1 MALTLLSFFALA
13 IAGFGVCQASTRR
26 LGLPAGALI
35 NLGLG
40 FFVAMAAVSFIVS
53 QNWLPISTVSRA
65 ILLVSCCAAAATALD
80 FNRGSHLAL
89 SAVISLGSR
98 ITWFSAVCLCLIAGY
113 LTLILLSNM
122 SQQVFPWDAFT
133 TWMFRAKAWVT
144 TDQAVDFA
152 TFNEWLV
159 SGSGFTLPAAHYPIS
174 LSAVA
179 AFAAAVS
186 GGWSDQAASIPWFFV
201 MTASALI
208 MAGLCRL
215 QTPNHPI
222 AALFGATLLVTAPLV
237 HWHGVLAGYADIWV
251 MGTSGMGLAGICLWT
266 QRKARSTLAISFLL
280 LALGCLWK
288 SEGWLWLI
296 LGSGVAVAFNFWPRR
311 TLLGW
316 VVIVLVAVVL
326 GFAQPINLGPLGRWG
341 VTESALNAGW
351 FGVFATRPFN
361 PAPAFLEMSILQGN
375 FLLLVPLYGIALLTL
390 LIRDFRDYFGYL
402 LIALCVIAV
411 YVVIFGLSEHSFY
424 AETGTAINRLL
435 LQNVP
440 VLVVTITAVLPAK
453 APLSEPVTRDP
464 VIKDLATIDPTTNP
478 TTTESA
484 SQNLVKARPDMG
496 NEKLRTLLQAVV
508 AGTGLIMALAM
519 ALPLT
524 LAMSSLGA
532 PQGTGTATQTVSAAE
547 FRPVVGDLHK
557 SQLGYQFR
565 GDNLPVGVATIPL
578 TQSNA
583 IQPRYVVSQSWMQAP
598 EKLSFYWINNVDPGV
613 HATPLPLSGSSVLD
627 MAEYQDF
634 WQRPIAE
641 LGILA
646 KPHNFNQAAISSV
659 TLTDSLLY
667 AIPALIHH
675 WITPGPIS
683 HRLINTTT
691 GHLPAPIALQ
701 RVLVAA
707 LMLIFVIGVTCW
719 LLAPSSRMAAVR
731 SMLLAVSGLWLIGSS
746 AHLNQVSLLMRTLP
760 ASANTAADAVKL
772 DGAHLIPIIASVK
785 QNPAL
790 TSAPMLTASL
800 DRFSQFEAQRL
811 PFMALPISAAAIDAS
826 ALTQV
831 VTSFS
836 GTVVL
841 LGKDGSQL
849 QEKTAELAQISS
861 LRPRQSGEGYV
872 LLSPEIE

>member
-26 LGLPAGALI
+26 LGLPADALI

-40 FFVAMAAVSFIVS
+40 FFVAMAVVSFIVS
-53 QNWLPISTVSRA
+53 QNWLPISTVSQA

-80 FNRGSHLAL
+80 FKRGSHLSL
-89 SAVISLGSR
+89 SAVMPLGSR
-98 ITWFSAVCLCLIAGY
+98 LTLFHAVCLCLIAGY

-179 AFAAAVS
+179 AFSAAVS

-266 QRKARSTLAISFLL
+266 QRKARSTLAISLLL

-316 VVIVLVAVVL
+316 VVIVLVAVAL
-326 GFAQPINLGPLGRWG
+326 GFAQPIDLGPLGRWG

-375 FLLLVPLYGIALLTL
+375 FLLLVPLYGIALVTL

-402 LIALCVIAV
+402 LMALCLMAV
-411 YVVIFGLSEHSFY
+411 YIVIFGLSEHSFY

-440 VLVVTITAVLPAK
+440 VLVVTITAVLQATAPSTPRVLRGAPVKGPAK
-453 APLSEPVTRDP
+453 TE
-464 VIKDLATIDPTTNP
+464 PTT
-478 TTTESA
+478 
-484 SQNLVKARPDMG
+484 Q
-496 NEKLRTLLQAVV
+496 QA
-508 AGTGLIMALAM
+508 AINNDTPSKWSTGLFAATLFIVPLAM

-524 LAMSSLGA
+524 LAMSSLEA
-532 PQGTGTATQTVSAAE
+532 PQSTGTPTQTVSAAE

-557 SQLGYQFR
+557 SQQGYQFR
-565 GDNLPVGVATIPL
+565 GDNLPVGVAAIPL
-578 TQSNA
+578 THTNA

-598 EKLSFYWINNVDPGV
+598 EKLSFYWINSDDPGV
-613 HATPLPLSGSSVLD
+613 HATPLPLSGWSVLD

-641 LGILA
+641 MGILA

-683 HRLINTTT
+683 HRVINTTT

-701 RVLVAA
+701 RLLVAA
-707 LMLIFVIGVTCW
+707 LMLIIVIGVTWW
-719 LLAPSSRMAAVR
+719 LLAPASRTAAVR
-731 SMLLAVSGLWLIGSS
+731 CMLLAVSGLWLLGSS
-746 AHLNQVSLLMRTLP
+746 AHLNQVSSLMRNAP
-760 ASANTAADAVKL
+760 AGANTAADTVKL
-772 DGAHLIPIIASVK
+772 DGAHLIPLIASVK

-811 PFMALPISAAAIDAS
+811 PFMALPTSAAAIDAS

-849 QEKTAELAQISS
+849 QEKTAELARISS
-861 LRPRQSGEGYV
+861 LRPRQSGNGYV
-872 LLSPEIE
+872 LLSTEIE

>member
-1 MALTLLSFFALA
+1 MAFTLLSFFALA
-13 IAGFGVCQASTRR
+13 IAGFGVCQASTR
-26 LGLPAGALI
+26 LLELPTNGLI
-35 NLGLG
+35 KLGLG
-40 FFVAMAAVSFIVS
+40 FFVAMAAVSCIVS
-53 QNWLPISTVSRA
+53 QNWLPISRVSQA
-65 ILLVSCCAAAATALD
+65 ILLVSCCAAAVTALG
-80 FNRGSHLAL
+80 FNRGSRLAL
-89 SAVISLGSR
+89 SAVMPPSSR
-98 ITWFSAVCLCLIAGY
+98 MTWFHGVCLCLIAGY
-113 LTLILLSNM
+113 LTLILLNNM

-186 GGWSDQAASIPWFFV
+186 GGWSDQAASIPWFFA

-208 MAGLCRL
+208 MAGWCHL

-222 AALFGATLLVTAPLV
+222 AALFGTTLLVTAPLV

-266 QRKARSTLAISFLL
+266 QRKARSTLTMSLL
-280 LALGCLWK
+280 LLTLGCLWK
-288 SEGWLWLI
+288 SEGWLWLA
-296 LGSGVAVAFNFWPRR
+296 LGCGVAMAFNFWPRR
-311 TLLGW
+311 TLWGW
-316 VVIVLVAVVL
+316 VVIALVAVVL
-326 GFAQPINLGPLGRWG
+326 GLAQPVDLGPLGRWG
-341 VTESALNAGW
+341 VTESALSAGW
-351 FGVFATRPFN
+351 FGVFAVRPFN

-375 FLLLVPLYGIALLTL
+375 FLLLVPLYGIALVTL

-402 LIALCVIAV
+402 LMALCLMAMHFA
-411 YVVIFGLSEHSFY
+411 IFGLSEHSFY

-440 VLVVTITAVLPAK
+440 VLVVTITAVLQATAPSTTPMLRGPLIKGPAK
-453 APLSEPVTRDP
+453 TEPAKQQSAINNDTPPTRS
-464 VIKDLATIDPTTNP
+464 IGLFAATLFIVP
-478 TTTESA
+478 
-484 SQNLVKARPDMG
+484 
-496 NEKLRTLLQAVV
+496 
-508 AGTGLIMALAM
+508 LAM

-524 LAMSSLGA
+524 LAMSSLSA
-532 PQGTGTATQTVSAAE
+532 LQSTGTPTQTVLAAE

-557 SQLGYQFR
+557 SQQGHQFR
-565 GDNLPVGVATIPL
+565 GDNLPVGVAAIPL

-598 EKLSFYWINNVDPGV
+598 EKLSFYWINNDEPGV
-613 HATPLPLSGSSVLD
+613 HATPLPLSGWSVLD

-641 LGILA
+641 MGILA
-646 KPHNFNQAAISSV
+646 KPQNFTQAAIRSV
-659 TLTDSLLY
+659 TLTDSLLN

-675 WITPGPIS
+675 WVTPGPLS

-691 GHLPAPIALQ
+691 GHLSAPIALQ

-707 LMLIFVIGVTCW
+707 LMLIVVLGVTWW
-719 LLAPSSRMAAVR
+719 LLAPRSRPATVR
-731 SMLLAVSGLWLIGSS
+731 GMLLAVSGLWLLGSI
-746 AHLNQVSLLMRTLP
+746 AHLNQVSSVMRSPP
-760 ASANTAADAVKL
+760 ADANTATDVVKL
-772 DGAHLIPIIASVK
+772 DGAHLEPLIASVK
-785 QNPAL
+785 QNPAI

-811 PFMALPISAAAIDAS
+811 PFMALPTSAAAIDAS

-841 LGKDGSQL
+841 LGKDASQL
-849 QEKTAELAQISS
+849 QEKTAELARISV
-861 LRPRQSGEGYV
+861 LRPRQSGNGYV
-872 LLSPEIE
+872 LLSPEVE